1 MKILKM
7 NKVINRVF
15 LVLNILPVLLMGGQS
30 VYAQEKRPFWTDG
43 YHYDANNSYI
53 EVVSAIGWEAANAR
67 EKAYD
72 EILHRRGI
80 ATGTDAR
87 ITTKAGNISV
97 ESNHDLIVKARVLD
111 EYVEM
116 LSPGKYKVYLLVQ
129 TAKHPNYDYEPVTV
143 SDKYPFSA
151 RCFVP
156 GMAQFYKGSMAKGGV
171 IIGAEVL
178 GVAGIVLSYC
188 MKASDE
194 RLMQEDPKHM
204 AEYNA
209 RANMWQ
215 NIGYGAIAFTAA
227 VYLYNLIDGAVAPG
241 KKRVF
246 VNNSLAI
253 APIVTYDG
261 NVGFAMKYNF

>member
-1 MKILKM
+1 MVCITLLALIL
-7 NKVINRVF
+7 
-15 LVLNILPVLLMGGQS
+15 GGQS
-30 VYAQEKRPFWTDG
+30 VFAKKQRPFGADG
-43 YHYDANNSYI
+43 YHYDAQNSYL
-53 EVVSAIGWEAANAR
+53 EVVSAIGWEAADAR
-67 EKAYD
+67 QKAYK
-72 EILHRRGI
+72 EIISRRDI
-80 ATGTDAR
+80 ATGTDAQVS
-87 ITTKAGNISV
+87 IKSGNISV
-97 ESNHDLIVKARVLD
+97 ESNHDLIVKARVID
-111 EYVEM
+111 EYIEQ
-116 LSPGKYKVYLLVQ
+116 LEPGRYKAYLLVQ
-129 TAKHPNYDYEPVTV
+129 TAKNPTFNFEQVTIT
-143 SDKYPFSA
+143 DKYPFSA

-156 GMAQFYKGSMAKGGV
+156 GMAQIHKGSIAKGSV
-171 IIGAEVL
+171 IIGAEAL
-178 GVAGIVLSYC
+178 GVAGIVLSYS

-227 VYLYNLIDGAVAPG
+227 VYIYNLIDGAVAPG